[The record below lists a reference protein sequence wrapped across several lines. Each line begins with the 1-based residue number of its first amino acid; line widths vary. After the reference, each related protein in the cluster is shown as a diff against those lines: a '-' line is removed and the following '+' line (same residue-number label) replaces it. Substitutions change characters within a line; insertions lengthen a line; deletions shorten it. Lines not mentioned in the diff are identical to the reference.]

1 MTTLLSATDLSLT
14 YGLTPALRG
23 VSVEV
28 DAGEILAI
36 TGPSGSGKSSLL
48 HCLCGLVTPDAGTVA
63 HQGTLLSAMS
73 DDARSRLRRTDFGVI
88 FQYGQLLPELT
99 ALQNVMLPLMLQRV
113 ARSQADREARTWLD
127 RLGLIDVVESLPG
140 EMSGGQAQR
149 VAVARALV
157 TKPTVIFAD
166 EPTGSLDSVNGR
178 DVLELLMSTARA
190 GGAAVVLVTHD
201 NRSAAH
207 CDREIV
213 LRDGEID
220 ALTNPIE
227 VTR

>member
-1 MTTLLSATDLSLT
+1 MTTLLSADDVTQT

-23 VSVEV
+23 VSARL

-36 TGPSGSGKSSLL
+36 TGPSGSGKSTLL
-48 HCLCGLVTPDAGTVA
+48 HCLCGLITPEAGTIT
-63 HQGTLLSAMS
+63 HQGTLLSALT
-73 DDARSRLRRTDFGVI
+73 DDARTRLRRTDFGVI

-99 ALQNVMLPLMLQRV
+99 ALQNVRLPLTLERVGRAEAERQARIWLEALHLQDL
-113 ARSQADREARTWLD
+113 AD
-127 RLGLIDVVESLPG
+127 VLPG

-149 VAVARALV
+149 VAVARALI

-178 DVLELLMSTARA
+178 EVLELIMSTARSN
-190 GGAAVVLVTHD
+190 GTAVVLVTHD
-201 NRSAAH
+201 NRAAAH

-213 LRDGEID
+213 LRDGGID

-227 VTR
+227 LDR